1 MTESILITGGRII
14 DPAQGLDAVG
24 DVHIVDG
31 VVVSAGAVVSGPLD
45 CPVID
50 ATGLVVTPGFI
61 DLHVHLREP
70 GQEDKETVATGALA
84 AVRGGFTTVCAMPNT
99 DPAMDNAAIIRH
111 VREAAEAAGLARVL
125 PIGCVSRGRAG
136 KELAD
141 MGEMADAG
149 AIGFSDDGSPVADA
163 TLMRNALTYSTT
175 TGLPV
180 INHCE
185 EPSLARDGV
194 LHEGWVA
201 SRLGLPGQP
210 SAAEETMAARDI
222 ELAALTGGKLHLA
235 HISTEGTLTL
245 LRQAKAAGKAAVTA
259 EVTPHHL
266 LLTEEWA
273 LGGIAEGG
281 APSAGAGELTP
292 PDPYGPLTQMA
303 YDTRAKVNPPLRTE
317 DDTLALVEGLKD
329 GTIDA
334 IATDHA
340 PHTSTDKRCTMQEA
354 AFGISGLETAFGL
367 VYSLVE
373 RGDIDLPTLIARL
386 TAGPARVLGADTAE
400 AAEAAGRPWLGTLQ
414 PGAAGDVTVLDP
426 GAEWAVDATA
436 FASKGRN
443 TPLDGITLQGR
454 IIKTIAGGR
463 LVYEDLEAGNAR

>member
-1 MTESILITGGRII
+1 MNNTLLIKRGRII
-14 DPAQGLDAVG
+14 DPGQGLDAIG
-24 DVHIVDG
+24 DVLIVDG
-31 VVVSAGAVVSGPLD
+31 VVVSVGSGLTAPEDCAVV
-45 CPVID
+45 D

-84 AVRGGFTTVCAMPNT
+84 AVKGGFTTVCAMPNT
-99 DPAMDNAAIIRH
+99 EPAMDNAAVIRH
-111 VREAAEAAGLARVL
+111 VCEAAELAGLARVL

-141 MGEMADAG
+141 MGEMAEAG
-149 AIGFSDDGSPVADA
+149 VIGFSDDGAPVADP

-185 EPSLARDGV
+185 EPSLAKDGV

-210 SAAEETMAARDI
+210 SAAEETMVARDI
-222 ELAALTGGKLHLA
+222 ELATLTGGKLHIA
-235 HISTEGTLTL
+235 HISTTGTLEL
-245 LRQAKAAGKAAVTA
+245 LRAAKSAGTAKVTS

-273 LGGIAEGG
+273 LGGIEGG
-281 APSAGAGELTP
+281 AGDLTA
-292 PDPYGPLTQMA
+292 PDPYGPLTRTA

-317 DDTLALVEGLKD
+317 DDTLALVEGLRD

-340 PHTSTDKRCTMQEA
+340 PHTSTDKCCTMQEA

-367 VYSLVE
+367 VYSLVD

-386 TAGPARVLGADTAE
+386 TSGPARVLGADTTEGVE
-400 AAEAAGRPWLGTLQ
+400 ASGLPLLGTLQ

-426 GAEWAVDATA
+426 DAEWPVDTTA

-443 TPLDGITLQGR
+443 TPLDGITLKGR
-454 IIKTIAGGR
+454 VIKTIVGGR
-463 LVYEDLEAGNAR
+463 LVFDLNDTTEARA

>member
-1 MTESILITGGRII
+1 MTDAILITGGRII

-24 DVHIVDG
+24 DVLIADG
-31 VVVSAGAVVSGPLD
+31 VVVSAGPVVGGALD
-45 CPVID
+45 CPVVD

-70 GQEDKETVATGALA
+70 GQEDKETIATGALA

-99 DPAMDNAAIIRH
+99 EPAMDNAAVIRQ
-111 VREAAEAAGLARVL
+111 VLEAGEQAELARVL
-125 PIGCVSRGRAG
+125 AIGCVSRGRAG
-136 KELAD
+136 VELAD
-141 MGEMADAG
+141 MGEMAEAG
-149 AIGFSDDGSPVADA
+149 AIGFSDDGAPVADPV
-163 TLMRNALTYSTT
+163 LMRNALAYSTT

-185 EPSLARDGV
+185 EPSLAGDGV

-210 SAAEETMAARDI
+210 SAAEETMVARDI
-222 ELAALTGGKLHLA
+222 DLAALTGGKVHIA
-235 HISTEGTLTL
+235 HISTAGTLDL
-245 LRQAKAAGKAAVTA
+245 LRQAKAAGKSNVTS

-273 LGGIAEGG
+273 LGGIEGG
-281 APSAGAGELTP
+281 AGKLTA
-292 PDPYGPLTQMA
+292 PDPYSPLTRTA

-317 DDTLALVEGLKD
+317 DDTLALVEGLRD

-340 PHTSTDKRCTMQEA
+340 PHTSTDKCCTMQEA

-367 VYSLVE
+367 VNALVD
-373 RGDIDLPTLIARL
+373 RGDIDLPTLIARM
-386 TAGPARVLGADTAE
+386 TAGPARVLGADTANR
-400 AAEAAGRPWLGTLQ
+400 AEVSGLPLLGTLR

-426 GAEWAVDATA
+426 EAEWPVDTTA
-436 FASKGRN
+436 FASKGHN
-443 TPLDGITLQGR
+443 TPLDGITLKGR
-454 IIKTIAGGR
+454 VIKTIVGGR
-463 LVYEDLEAGNAR
+463 LVHEAAGLGEAGA

>member
-1 MTESILITGGRII
+1 MTEAILVKGGRII
-14 DPAQGLDAVG
+14 DPAQGLDAIG
-24 DVHIVDG
+24 DVLIVDG
-31 VVVSAGAVVSGPLD
+31 VVVSAGPEAQATEDYTIV
-45 CPVID
+45 D
-50 ATGLVVTPGFI
+50 ATGFVVTPGFI
-61 DLHVHLREP
+61 DLHVHLRDP
-70 GQEDKETVATGALA
+70 GYEDKETVATGALA

-99 DPAMDNAAIIRH
+99 DPPMDNAAVIRH
-111 VREAAEAAGLARVL
+111 VREAAVQAGLARVL
-125 PIGCVSRGRAG
+125 PIGCVTRGRAG
-136 KELAD
+136 KSLAD
-141 MGEMADAG
+141 MGEMAEAG

-185 EPSLARDGV
+185 EPSLAKDGV

-210 SAAEETMAARDI
+210 AAAEETMVARDI

-235 HISTEGTLTL
+235 HISTEGTMAL
-245 LRQAKAAGKAAVTA
+245 LRQAKAAGKAKVTA

-273 LGGIAEGG
+273 LGGIEGG
-281 APSAGAGELTP
+281 SGELTT
-292 PDPYGPLTQMA
+292 PDPYGPLTRTA

-317 DDTLALVEGLKD
+317 DDTIALIEGLKD

-340 PHTSTDKRCTMQEA
+340 PHTSTDKACTMQEA

-367 VYSLVE
+367 VYSLVD
-373 RGDIDLPTLIARL
+373 RGDIDLSTLIERL

-400 AAEAAGRPWLGTLQ
+400 AAEASGLPVLGTLQ

-426 GAEWAVDATA
+426 DAEWAVDTTT

-443 TPLDGITLQGR
+443 TPLDGITLKGH
-454 IIKTIAGGR
+454 IVKTIVGGR
-463 LVYEDLEAGNAR
+463 LVHDAQSDAKGEADGK

>member
-1 MTESILITGGRII
+1 MTDAILVTGGRII

-24 DVHIVDG
+24 DVLVVDG
-31 VVVSAGAVVSGPLD
+31 VVVSAGPLVSGPLD

-70 GQEDKETVATGALA
+70 GYEDKETVATGALA

-99 DPAMDNAAIIRH
+99 DPAMDNAAVIRH
-111 VREAAEAAGLARVL
+111 VREAGEQAGLARVL

-141 MGEMADAG
+141 MGEMAEAG
-149 AIGFSDDGSPVADA
+149 AIGFSDDGSPVADP
-163 TLMRNALTYSTT
+163 TLMRNALAYSTT

-185 EPSLARDGV
+185 EPSLAKDGV

-210 SAAEETMAARDI
+210 AAAEETMVARDI
-222 ELAALTGGKLHLA
+222 DLAALTGGKLHLA
-235 HISTEGTLTL
+235 HISTQGTVEMV
-245 LRQAKAAGKAAVTA
+245 RQARASGKAHVTA

-266 LLTEEWA
+266 MLTEEWA
-273 LGGIAEGG
+273 LGGIEGG
-281 APSAGAGELTP
+281 TGELIA
-292 PDPYGPLTQMA
+292 PDPYSPLTRTA

-340 PHTSTDKRCTMQEA
+340 PHTATDKACTMQEA

-367 VYSLVE
+367 VYSLVD
-373 RGDIDLPTLIARL
+373 RGDIDLPTLIARM
-386 TAGPARVLGADTAE
+386 TTGPARVLGADTAD
-400 AAEAAGRPWLGTLQ
+400 AAEASGLPWLGTLQ
-414 PGAAGDVTVLDP
+414 PGAAGDVTLLDP
-426 GAEWAVDATA
+426 DGEWAVDTTA

-443 TPLDGITLQGR
+443 TPLEGITLQGR
-454 IIKTIAGGR
+454 VIKTIVGGR
-463 LVYEDLEAGNAR
+463 LAYDAHADA